1 MVADKVE
8 ARLRAAPVLQPRLL
22 TVDQAA
28 QVLGRSAFV
37 CFTNQVLICI
47 SRYPTVGVLVLDA

>member
-1 MVADKVE
+1 ME